1 MYMVTLLDGSGRSTS
16 VDLHKLYLADGA
28 RAFDF
33 LAEPGKLFN
42 KLKKMA
48 VPEIRADMGSID
60 LMLALAR
67 HRAAAPPAPIV
78 HKREQPST
86 GDAA

>member
-42 KLKKMA
+42 KLKKMGT
-48 VPEIRADMGSID
+48 PEISVNMGSID
-60 LMLALAR
+60 LMLCLAR

-78 HKREQPST
+78 HRRQPEGS
-86 GDAA
+86 AA